1 VPLNETFPVRVPL
14 RNWGTGH
21 NLINSTGGAI
31 ALLVVGLFFNVFA
44 VALLFALIAA
54 IRARRLIVHLNRQ
67 LPAGS
72 LSGGGAPGKWLPD
85 MSQHRKW
92 QAMPPAGPD
101 IGTSRPHRSDS

>member
-14 RNWGTGH
+14 WNWGTGH
-21 NLINSTGGAI
+21 NLIDSTGGAI
-31 ALLVVGLFFNVFA
+31 ALLVARLFFNAFA
-44 VALLFALIAA
+44 VALLFALI
-54 IRARRLIVHLNRQ
+54 RARRLIVHPNRQ
-67 LPAGS
+67 VPAGS
-72 LSGGGAPGKWLPD
+72 LAGGGAPGKWSPD